1 MHMLDDMIELRCEA
15 CGRRLKRPQQRLRR
29 DPRVQCPNCYR
40 DIIVPLDMLLDESE
54 RRARTE
60 EGSGRDS

>member
-1 MHMLDDMIELRCEA
+1 MLDDMIELRCEA
-15 CGRRLKRPQQRLRR
+15 CGRRLKRPLQRLRR

>member
-1 MHMLDDMIELRCEA
+1 MHMLDDMIELRCQA
-15 CGRRLKRPQQRLRR
+15 CGRRLKRPLQRLRR
-29 DPRVQCPNCYR
+29 NPRVQCPNCYR

>member
-1 MHMLDDMIELRCEA
+1 MLDDMIELRCQA
-15 CGRRLKRPQQRLRR
+15 CGRRLKRPLQRLRR
-29 DPRVQCPNCYR
+29 NPRVQCPNCYR